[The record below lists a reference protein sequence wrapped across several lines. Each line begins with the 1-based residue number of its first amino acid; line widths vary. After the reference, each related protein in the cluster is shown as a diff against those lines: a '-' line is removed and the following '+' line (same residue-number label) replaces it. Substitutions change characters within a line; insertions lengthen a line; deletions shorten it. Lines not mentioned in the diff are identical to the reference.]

1 MPTEVH
7 DCHQDWIGMEFDNML
22 AQSFLTAAE
31 KRVLRTRVGTTF
43 EGFYQGPYSLSSMEP
58 DLCLRPDTQAKP
70 TIAIESG
77 WSESW
82 PHLHNDMKVWLTGG
96 APVVRLVILLRWYK
110 LVGNPK
116 RVRGVVDVFERNA
129 AGIPTLIQNEGHRY
143 DRLREIRIPT
153 FEEERKDLLPDIL
166 CALARKSYERYI
178 KAPDIRPI

>member
-1 MPTEVH
+1 
-7 DCHQDWIGMEFDNML
+7 
-22 AQSFLTAAE
+22 
-31 KRVLRTRVGTTF
+31 
-43 EGFYQGPYSLSSMEP
+43 MEP

-129 AGIPTLIQNEGHRY
+129 AGIPTLIQNEVSN
-143 DRLREIRIPT
+143 
-153 FEEERKDLLPDIL
+153 LL
-166 CALARKSYERYI
+166 
-178 KAPDIRPI
+178 